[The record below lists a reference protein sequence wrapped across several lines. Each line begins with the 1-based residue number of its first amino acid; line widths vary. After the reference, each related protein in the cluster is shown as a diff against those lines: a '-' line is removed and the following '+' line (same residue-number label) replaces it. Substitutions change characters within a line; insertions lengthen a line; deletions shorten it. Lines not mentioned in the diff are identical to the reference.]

1 MEYLF
6 KVPETKHGGV
16 GLYQCKDGYVLK
28 GANTTEC
35 KFGNW
40 TRTTPRCVEVYCKFP
55 GTIENGKVNTYSY
68 TSDSNSSNKKLFG
81 NFGHDLLH
89 IFEFVLPYRY
99 CWLETWVCT
108 IIDRMLQK

>member
-1 MEYLF
+1 MKYLF

-68 TSDSNSSNKKLFG
+68 TSDSNSSNKYSGTLGTIYFTFLSLYCLTGIAGWKHG
-81 NFGHDLLH
+81 
-89 IFEFVLPYRY
+89 FVRL
-99 CWLETWVCT
+99 
-108 IIDRMLQK
+108 